1 MSPRYSV
8 RVGCHLMCTA
18 PSIRRE
24 DAPLSAARAVSSRFA
39 VALFLS
45 SVSLFGAQQLRAQS
59 DDSQNNQDVA
69 EAARQERA
77 RKQDSSKKHIYT
89 NEDLRR
95 GKILT
100 PKDQTRA
107 AAKRKQP
114 ISPTTNPDAEPLDA
128 NSNTPQES
136 LGDVARRYRNARRN
150 SENTSPFHLPP
161 QQPELAAPKIF
172 APTPELKP
180 NMQPQP
186 QPPARNFPAV
196 KPFAP
201 ISRIPT
207 FTRPSLPSSRPHRVD
222 PFSRHRIERAR
233 PSTSGLRPAESRTAV
248 QPNLASP
255 KSASLFR
262 SRSTSPTT
270 AQSIIV
276 REGDTLWTLSR
287 QHLGHGTRWLE
298 LMAANPTVADPTHLM
313 PGTALTLPPRS
324 VTHRVKAQTITVQ
337 AGDSLSKIALARYEH
352 AAAWPCIANAN
363 PALSNPHRLAVGQT
377 LTLPSSC
384 TP

>member
-1 MSPRYSV
+1 
-8 RVGCHLMCTA
+8 MCNA
-18 PSIRRE
+18 LNIRHE
-24 DAPLSAARAVSSRFA
+24 DAPFSAARVVSSR
-39 VALFLS
+39 VALALLLG

-69 EAARQERA
+69 ETARQERA

-95 GKILT
+95 SKILT
-100 PKDQTRA
+100 QEDQTRA
-107 AAKRKQP
+107 AAKRKQSA
-114 ISPTTNPDAEPLDA
+114 SPATQQNTEPLDA
-128 NSNTPQES
+128 NSSTPQEP

-150 SENTSPFHLPP
+150 SEKTSPFHLPP

-172 APTPELKP
+172 APAPELKP

-186 QPPARNFPAV
+186 QRPARNFPAV

-207 FTRPSLPSSRPHRVD
+207 FAQPFLPSSRPHRVD
-222 PFSRHRIERAR
+222 PFSRRMNQPAPPTVSVR
-233 PSTSGLRPAESRTAV
+233 PSEPRITT
-248 QPNLASP
+248 QPNFAAP
-255 KSASLFR
+255 NSALGFR
-262 SRSTSPTT
+262 PRSTSPSSM
-270 AQSIIV
+270 QSIIV

-287 QHLGHGTRWLE
+287 QHLGRGTRWLE
-298 LMAANPTVADPTHLM
+298 LMAANPTLADPTHLM

-324 VTHRVKAQTITVQ
+324 VTHRAKAQTTTVQ
-337 AGDSLSKIALARYEH
+337 AGDSLSKIALATYGH

-363 PALSNPHRLAVGQT
+363 PTLSNPHRLAVGQT
-377 LTLPSSC
+377 LMLPPSC